1 MNEANALLWAVGAP
15 ILTGLMGALLAHALT
30 KNRDLATRRAIQRI
44 NADLRKRHFKKFIL
58 RCRYSLERLPHNN
71 DDELWHKYASFA
83 PDIMTEAELVSG
95 DFIPL
100 VDFKR
105 LVACAGEWRQD
116 DAVRKASNTGV
127 TLRDVLR
134 DSILDVYTFI
144 DTQ

>member
-1 MNEANALLWAVGAP
+1 
-15 ILTGLMGALLAHALT
+15 
-30 KNRDLATRRAIQRI
+30 
-44 NADLRKRHFKKFIL
+44 
-58 RCRYSLERLPHNN
+58 
-71 DDELWHKYASFA
+71 
-83 PDIMTEAELVSG
+83 MTEAELVSG